1 MLHDLSF
8 RHRALGAVIGS
19 AVGDALGAPFEFGE
33 PCKYSKRFP
42 RPVLGG
48 RGELIGNQVWEPG
61 EFTDDTQMAIVQAE
75 SILARGGIDGADL
88 FKRFQVWAAD
98 AKDVGAQTRAVL
110 GSDLPWNESARS
122 YYQRNPNRSAG
133 NGSLMRATPTAVRF
147 AAASAEQTFDAARHT
162 STVTHSDPA
171 AAWGT
176 ALFHLMIRAALRG
189 QDPFAALDAALCD
202 LPSDQARYREMLDV
216 RWQPANTSLNPRGF
230 APRTPR
236 HALSRAASTARS
248 DRVARSHGSLASWS
262 ERQVYETASNLPN
275 GTVWTCLAQAVWAV
289 RTNADSFADAVTSAI
304 DLGGDTDTVAA
315 VAGALAGA
323 SVGIQGIPIRWM
335 TYVHGYIT
343 TPEGRRTYR
352 AHDLQDLT
360 MRLLGSTGAPEASL
374 GRREGP
380 TEIETGVFAADLGAA
395 SGVDR
400 DWAVLSLCRVG
411 GCFSDHSIRREVF
424 LLDDDNNPGLA
435 SVVEDCVSTI
445 DAWRAEGR
453 TVVVHCQGGASR
465 TGLILRAWLMRKHGW
480 SSARAT
486 ERLKSRWPCLGEW
499 NESFT
504 TFLRDRW
511 S

>member
-1 MLHDLSF
+1 MDNSLLDDLAF

-19 AVGDALGAPFEFGE
+19 AIGDALGAPFEFGE
-33 PCKYSKRFP
+33 PRKYSKRFP

-48 RGELIGNQVWEPG
+48 IGELIGNQVWEPG

-88 FKRFQVWAAD
+88 FKRFQVWASG
-98 AKDVGAQTRAVL
+98 AKDVGVQTRAVL

-122 YYQRNPNRSAG
+122 YYQRNPNKGAG

-147 AAASAEQTFDAARHT
+147 AAASAEETFDAARHT
-162 STVTHSDPA
+162 STVTHGDPA

-189 QDPFAALDAALCD
+189 QDPFAALDAALAD

-216 RWQPANTSLNPRGF
+216 RWQPANT
-230 APRTPR
+230 
-236 HALSRAASTARS
+236 
-248 DRVARSHGSLASWS
+248 
-262 ERQVYETASNLPN
+262 NLTN

-323 SVGIQGIPIRWM
+323 RVGIQAIPSRWV

-352 AHDLQDLT
+352 ANDLQDLT

-411 GCFSDHSIRREVF
+411 GCFSDHPIRREVF
-424 LLDDDNNPGLA
+424 LLDDENNPGLS
-435 SVVEDCVSTI
+435 SVVEDCLSTI
-445 DAWRAEGR
+445 DAWRTEGR

-465 TGLILRAWLMRKHGW
+465 TGLILRAWLMRKYGW
-480 SSARAT
+480 SSVEAT
-486 ERLKSRWPCLGEW
+486 KHLKSRWPCLGEW

-511 S
+511 R